1 MMWQLLVVSLCGV
14 QLVSAV
20 THSLRYFHTGF
31 TGVPGFPEF
40 VAVGMVDDEQIDY
53 YDSVTQKDVPKQQWM
68 KDHMDASY
76 WERQTQKRFGWQQ
89 GSNKYA
95 LEELPKR
102 FNQTDSKHSSHELSS
117 CLRRGQG
124 CPGQGW
130 TGSCLVSAPGELC
143 VTKQDVSALFTVA
156 CARQRAVTEDRAE
169 CSDLSL
175 THTQQDSSHLEIGSI
190 SLSPERPQV
199 SVFHKDS
206 RSGGTELTCLATG
219 FFPRDILVSWLRD
232 GQELQE
238 DVDSG
243 EVLPNGDG
251 SFQVRKSLRVRA
263 GEEDKYSCRV
273 DHKSLSPGDIL
284 MPWGEFR
291 GVGHRGKEVPII
303 AAVCAV
309 VALAVIAVVAVVL
322 VRRRKSSGGQKPI
335 YRQAAGKEP
344 GDSSSNSSA

>member
-102 FNQTDSKHSSHELSS
+102 FNQTD
-117 CLRRGQG
+117 
-124 CPGQGW
+124 
-130 TGSCLVSAPGELC
+130 
-143 VTKQDVSALFTVA
+143 
-156 CARQRAVTEDRAE
+156 
-169 CSDLSL
+169 
-175 THTQQDSSHLEIGSI
+175 I
-190 SLSPERPQV
+190 SPERPQV

-284 MPWGEFR
+284 MPWEPPSSSL
-291 GVGHRGKEVPII
+291 VPII